1 MKKSRINRR
10 LECGV
15 AVVEFALVAAVFFT
29 LLIGIMEMGRILF
42 YWNTAAEVTRLGART
57 AVVCDMNDA
66 DIKAKMVALF
76 PALTTADITVDYEPS
91 ACSAAENNCEWI
103 TVSIA
108 GGVKIDTF
116 IPFVP
121 LSVTMPA
128 FSTTLPRESMQST
141 FDATANPVCQ

>member
-1 MKKSRINRR
+1 MKNSCMNRR
-10 LECGV
+10 PECGA

-66 DIKAKMVALF
+66 DIKKKMVALF
-76 PALTTADITVDYEPS
+76 PTLTADNITVDYQPG
-91 ACSAAENNCEWI
+91 ACSAVENNCEWI
-103 TVSIA
+103 TVSVV

-141 FDATANPVCQ
+141 FDGVANPVCQ